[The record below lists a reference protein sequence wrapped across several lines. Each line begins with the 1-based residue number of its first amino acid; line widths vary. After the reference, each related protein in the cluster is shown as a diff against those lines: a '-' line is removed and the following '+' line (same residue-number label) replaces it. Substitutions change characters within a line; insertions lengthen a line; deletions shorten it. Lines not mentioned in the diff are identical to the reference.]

1 MAWRARRRSQTP
13 STQHLTHGS
22 MATQVKLD
30 VGVGAA
36 DVVVMI
42 IVQCILLVVSMGVA
56 WFMLGLLHFDKK
68 LRVMGLFGCT
78 HKTVAM
84 GVHALGVPSCCG
96 VFTSF
101 KRLVSISR
109 WRGSFIFR
117 V

>member
-1 MAWRARRRSQTP
+1 M
-13 STQHLTHGS
+13 
-22 MATQVKLD
+22 
-30 VGVGAA
+30 GAV

-42 IVQCILLVVSMGVA
+42 VVQCVLLVASMGVA
-56 WFMLGLLHFDKK
+56 WFMLGLLNFDKK

-101 KRLVSISR
+101 KRLVSI
-109 WRGSFIFR
+109 RGARGWFIF
-117 V
+117 